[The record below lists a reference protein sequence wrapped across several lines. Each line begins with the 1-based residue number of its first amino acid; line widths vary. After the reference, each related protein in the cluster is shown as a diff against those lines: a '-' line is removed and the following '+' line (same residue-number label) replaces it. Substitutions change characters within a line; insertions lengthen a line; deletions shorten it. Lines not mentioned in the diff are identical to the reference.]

1 MAAYPP
7 SSLTAAE
14 LQVVIPF
21 PLCIFLH
28 HGGGGI
34 VVVTFVP
41 LQLQGLHTA
50 FSYCVTKHQHHYH
63 YLSDIYFV
71 LGGSCDLINIHP
83 PFLLAFIEE
92 LG

>member
-1 MAAYPP
+1 MALRPYPP
-7 SSLTAAE
+7 SSHTAAE

-21 PLCIFLH
+21 PLLAVLCYLCTTPQLH
-28 HGGGGI
+28 
-34 VVVTFVP
+34 
-41 LQLQGLHTA
+41 GLHTA

-63 YLSDIYFV
+63 YLSDIYFLFWGV
-71 LGGSCDLINIHP
+71 VCDLINILP